1 MSTGLLA
8 AIMLFAGFLGG
19 FVVGVIVIVSVASRR
34 EDSLYSLDGEAPDA
48 ACRGAR
54 RLTAAGVR
62 GSGFRPA
69 SYLPESG
76 ADPQREGPGQ

>member
-48 ACRGAR
+48 ACRGTR
-54 RLTAAGVR
+54 RLTGVGVR

-69 SYLPESG
+69 SYG
-76 ADPQREGPGQ
+76 ADPRRKGPGQ